1 MKVCALALTVLMVCA
16 PAYAQSP
23 STGME
28 LPSSL
33 PAGRPVDTGS
43 HVALAAV
50 TPIQVANLATLARVW
65 GFLKY
70 HHPLVTAGQ
79 RQWDFELLRIMPV
92 ILAAPDRAHA
102 NDELAAWIDRLGPIS
117 SCNPCLP
124 APAGDLSEKAP
135 ITWIYDQKS
144 LGLALS
150 QRLQSVYVNRTGRQ
164 FYVSL
169 TKAGNPS
176 FDHELAYPQLQFP
189 DTGAQLL
196 GLFRWWNILQYWAP
210 YREAAGQDW
219 AAILSDFIPRL
230 ALAKDKA
237 DYQLALFELIAKAN
251 DSHANLWSSLAL
263 RPPVGD
269 CAIPVAL
276 RFINGKAVVYRSDN
290 ARIFRSGD
298 SIDELEG
305 ASVASLIAKWTPYY
319 GASNEAARQR
329 DLAAFLTR
337 GPCGPVSVSVLRDG
351 RDQHVAAERVEFTP
365 RAIDHG
371 DALRVLS
378 TDVAYMNLSDLKAV
392 DLPAYFD
399 KAKDTKGLVI
409 DIRNYP
415 VEALQYALGAYLA
428 AKPTSFVSLALPDL
442 ANPGAFQFADGA
454 VQAIMPGAIHYQGR
468 VMILVDETTQ
478 SAAEFTAMALRAM
491 PNALVMGSTTAGA
504 DGNVSAIVLPGGL
517 GTMISGLGVFYPDH
531 HPTQRIGIVPDI
543 VVKPTVQGI
552 AAGHD
557 EILEAAM
564 RQLADR
570 R

>member
-1 MKVCALALTVLMVCA
+1 MNARAFTLALLVISA
-16 PAYAQSP
+16 PAYAQS
-23 STGME
+23 STADVAR
-28 LPSSL
+28 SSSRQ
-33 PAGRPVDTGS
+33 AETGS
-43 HVALAAV
+43 HIALAAV
-50 TPIQVANLATLARVW
+50 TPVQVANLATLARVW

-79 RQWDFELLRIMPV
+79 RQWDVDLLRIMPV
-92 ILAAPDRAHA
+92 ILAAPDRTHA
-102 NDELAAWIDRLGPIS
+102 NDALAAWIDRLGPIS

-135 ITWIYDQKS
+135 IAWIYDQKS
-144 LGLALS
+144 LGLSLS

-164 FYVSL
+164 FYVSF
-169 TKAGNPS
+169 TKSGNPS

-219 AAILSDFIPRL
+219 AAILSDFIPTL
-230 ALAKDKA
+230 ALARDKTA
-237 DYQLALFELIAKAN
+237 YQLALFELIAKAN

-269 CAIPVAL
+269 CAIPVAF
-276 RFINGKAVVYRSDN
+276 RFVDGKAVVYRAD
-290 ARIFRSGD
+290 AAHTFQPGD
-298 SIDELEG
+298 VVDELDG
-305 ASVASLIAKWTPYY
+305 ASVPFLVSQWSPYY
-319 GASNEAARQR
+319 AASNEASRQR
-329 DLAAFLTR
+329 DLAATLTH
-337 GPCGPVSVSVLRDG
+337 GPCGPVAVSVLRDT
-351 RDQHVAAERVEFTP
+351 RRRHIAAERVKFAP
-365 RAIDHG
+365 PAIHHG
-371 DALRVLS
+371 DAFRMLS
-378 TDVAYMNLSDLKAV
+378 PEVAYMDLSDLKAADV
-392 DLPAYFD
+392 PGYFE
-399 KAKDTKGLVI
+399 KAKDTKGLII

-415 VEALQYALGAYLA
+415 AEALQYALGAYLA
-428 AKPTSFVSLALPDL
+428 AKPTSFVSLALPEL
-442 ANPGAFQFADGA
+442 ANPGTFRFADGA
-454 VQAIMPGAIHYQGR
+454 VQAIMPGAVHYPGR

-478 SAAEFTAMALRAM
+478 SAAEFTALALRAM

-504 DGNVSAIVLPGGL
+504 DGNVSTIALPGGL
-517 GTMISGLGVFYPDH
+517 GTMISGLGVFHPDH